1 MPKLS
6 LTKEQKK
13 QVESYMKTYKINKK
27 LLRMEKYHK
36 AYMGGDNT
44 EHMAEAEKEM
54 LNETPFARARMFDVR
69 HFILSLDNSDEKL
82 LLYYHYIKGESVER
96 CAELLGVSRRSAF
109 RMKNRALA
117 MVYDK
122 MMTAS
127 GGRA

>member
-13 QVESYMKTYKINKK
+13 QAESYMKTYKTNKK

-69 HFILSLDNSDEKL
+69 HFILSLDNGDEKL

-96 CAELLGVSRRSAF
+96 CAELLVEAGAALVLLVAVEKT
-109 RMKNRALA
+109 KNDVPRPTEDAA
-117 MVYDK
+117 P
-122 MMTAS
+122 
-127 GGRA
+127 R

>member
-13 QVESYMKTYKINKK
+13 QAESYMKTYKTNKK

-36 AYMGGDNT
+36 AYMGGDSGGDM
-44 EHMAEAEKEM
+44 EMADREM

-96 CAELLGVSRRSAF
+96 CSELLGVSRRSAF

-122 MMTAS
+122 MMTTS
-127 GGRA
+127 EE